1 MTDSADERRLS
12 HTARGIEEFT
22 YRFLT
27 VMLDAGLMTAEE
39 VLEFNVAVGDAL
51 EFGKRSPDL
60 VTRLQSAMERAEA
73 RRIA

>member
-1 MTDSADERRLS
+1 MTDSESERRLC

-27 VMLDAGLMTAEE
+27 VMLDKGLMTVAE

-51 EFGKRSPDL
+51 EFGRRSPDL
-60 VTRLQSAMERAEA
+60 VAKLQSAMERAEA
-73 RRIA
+73 RRIG

>member
-1 MTDSADERRLS
+1 MTDSVSERRLS

-27 VMLDAGLMTAEE
+27 VMLDAGLMTVAE

-51 EFGKRSPDL
+51 EFGRRSPDL
-60 VTRLQSAMERAEA
+60 VSSLQSAMERAEKG
-73 RRIA
+73 RID

>member
-1 MTDSADERRLS
+1 MTDSDSERRLS

-27 VMLDAGLMTAEE
+27 VMLDAGLMTVAE

-51 EFGKRSPDL
+51 EFGRRSPDL
-60 VTRLQSAMERAEA
+60 VSKLQSAMERAGKG
-73 RRIA
+73 RID